1 MFSGCL
7 LYCLNCVQKWKYIVT
22 TQWNKYNHYLFS
34 KRKLKHKTW
43 IYLIRVTEMENIGLE
58 LEWIAWAMMIQ
69 VQDRKMLEEFK
80 KKYTLSY

>member
-1 MFSGCL
+1 
-7 LYCLNCVQKWKYIVT
+7 
-22 TQWNKYNHYLFS
+22 
-34 KRKLKHKTW
+34 
-43 IYLIRVTEMENIGLE
+43 MENIGLE